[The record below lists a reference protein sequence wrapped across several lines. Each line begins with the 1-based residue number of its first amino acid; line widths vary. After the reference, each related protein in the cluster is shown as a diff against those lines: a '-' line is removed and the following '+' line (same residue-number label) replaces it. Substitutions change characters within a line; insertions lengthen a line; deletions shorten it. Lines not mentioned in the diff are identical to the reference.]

1 MKYFYIL
8 TTQKFENSV
17 QLSVNFSTVEIYTN
31 GNEIWGS
38 HSGEDVQSG
47 LQVCDT
53 VWTSRL
59 GQMSWMNILSLSSVL
74 KLEAVCSCET
84 LVPTYTSIYITT
96 QKTIVGMHRNGLLNG
111 YSDNNRR
118 RKCWRISVLL

>member
-17 QLSVNFSTVEIYTN
+17 QLSVNFSTAEIYTN

-53 VWTSRL
+53 VWTCRL

-74 KLEAVCSCET
+74 K
-84 LVPTYTSIYITT
+84 

-118 RKCWRISVLL
+118 WKCWRISVLL